1 MRYRTSYNKIMPESD
16 PITTS
21 TQPIKLYWWQYA
33 EKEHGNFGDEITR
46 LLIAKIFNKKT
57 VWAPSSQCD
66 IVGAGSIIDHVLET
80 KGNNRPCLWGAG
92 FIKESDSRIGE
103 ETFGIAALRGKLS
116 LSRADVTYP
125 VALGDPGI
133 LASYL
138 LDSAP
143 VIKKFKL
150 GLIPHYIDYETDIV
164 KKLRNLSTDLIV
176 IDPTQE
182 CQSVIQTIS
191 ECEMILSSSLH
202 GLIVADSLS
211 IPNHRLIISDN
222 LVDGEYKFLD
232 YYSVYDNER
241 YNPMLPESIMDLS
254 LADICELVLDNY
266 KEPLG
271 IEKIKKRLI
280 ESFPLK

>member
-1 MRYRTSYNKIMPESD
+1 MVSPE
-16 PITTS
+16 ITTQ
-21 TQPIKLYWWQYA
+21 THEEPIKLYWWRYA

-46 LLIAKIFNKKT
+46 LIIEKIFKKE
-57 VWAPSSQCD
+57 VIWASPEECT
-66 IVGAGSIIDHVLET
+66 IVGAGSVIDYVLET
-80 KGNNRPCLWGAG
+80 MQKNRPYLWGTG
-92 FIKESDSRIGE
+92 FIKESASRIGK
-103 ETFGIAALRGKLS
+103 ETFGVAALRGKLS

-182 CQSVIQTIS
+182 CQSVIQKIS

-222 LVDGEYKFLD
+222 LVGGEYKFLD